1 MTDRPCT
8 LCGKAAP
15 EAEFGMRMRNGE
27 SVQRSWCR
35 ECERESNRIA
45 MRKNRVQDRKRAQAA
60 EARVERLVSELAEA
74 LLDWQKRRKKRRT
87 SA

>member
-35 ECERESNRIA
+35 E
-45 MRKNRVQDRKRAQAA
+45 
-60 EARVERLVSELAEA
+60 
-74 LLDWQKRRKKRRT
+74 
-87 SA
+87 